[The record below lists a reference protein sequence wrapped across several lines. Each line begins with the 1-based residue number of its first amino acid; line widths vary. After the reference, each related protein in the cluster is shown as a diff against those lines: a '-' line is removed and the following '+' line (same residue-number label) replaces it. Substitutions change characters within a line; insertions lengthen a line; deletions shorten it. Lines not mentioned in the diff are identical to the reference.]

1 MKKCPYC
8 AEEIKDEAILCRF
21 CKSDLIEEE
30 YDDDEIVER
39 KSEESLNRVSGK
51 KYKKRASSGKFNP
64 LTKVIIFAFIS
75 FIVILVLKGINV
87 NDFNIFSGT
96 YSSIKDT
103 TCIKM
108 QREAKGA
115 KLKNNFGG
123 TFKILDVTNSKE
135 ISRTADKLVCLGDL
149 KLDNG
154 RRNSKLRMEL
164 TEEDGGF
171 WYSYKEEINF

>member
-8 AEEIKDEAILCRF
+8 AEEIQDEAIICRF
-21 CKSDLIEEE
+21 CNSDLIEEE
-30 YDDDEIVER
+30 YEDDETI
-39 KSEESLNRVSGK
+39 ESNYVQSSNRVSGR
-51 KYKKRASSGKFNP
+51 KYKNRMASGKFSSF
-64 LTKVIIFAFIS
+64 TKLIIFVFLS
-75 FIVILVLKGINV
+75 FLVFLALKVVSV

-96 YSSIKDT
+96 YSSIADT

-135 ISRTADKLVCLGDL
+135 ISRTLDKLVCLGDL